1 MDERQKAEQA
11 TSGDHDKAA
20 KRRPRQRAANRIFDR
35 HFTTPGI
42 DPFDEV
48 EWEDRN
54 ALISSDTGEA
64 VFEQKGVEMPTFWSQ
79 MATNIVASKYF
90 HGPLNTER
98 REKSLRH
105 LIDRVVRTI
114 ADWGRE
120 DGYFLTPEEADTFEA
135 ELKYLCLHQLMAF
148 NSPVW
153 FNVGI
158 EKQAQCSACFINS
171 VQDSMESILGLAKTE
186 GMLFKYGSGTGTNLS
201 PIRSSREKL
210 ASGGVASGPVS
221 FMRGFDAFAGVIKS
235 GGKTRRAA
243 KMVILNADH
252 PDIRE
257 FVNSKVHE
265 EKKAWALI
273 DAGYDGSLG
282 GEAYGSVFYQNSNN
296 SVRVTDDFM
305 DAVLDDREW
314 ATRTVTS
321 GQIFEKFRAR
331 DLWREIAQAAHLCG
345 DPGVQFDTTINDWH
359 TCPNSARINASNPCS
374 EYMFIDDSACNL
386 ASLNLLKFTDENGE
400 FDVEGFRHAVRLTI
414 LAQEIIVDS
423 SHYPNDA
430 ITINSH
436 NFRPLGLGYANLG
449 ALLMSLGY
457 PYDSDR
463 GRGTAAAITALM
475 TGEAYHASSLISE
488 RLGAFPAYEEN
499 RVPFLRVMKKHRDA
513 ARRIDP
519 AYIPVKMWDE
529 ANNVWERVCDF
540 GMRHGFRNAQVTVL
554 APTGTI
560 GFMMDCDTTGV
571 EPDIALVKFKKLVGG
586 GVLKI
591 VNNTVP
597 LALERLGYNGEEVS
611 SILEFIEDNDTI
623 EGAEDL
629 KDEHLPVFDCAF
641 RPITGRRSIQYM
653 GHVRMMAA
661 VQPFITGAIS
671 KTVNMPNDASVE
683 DIMHVYEQGWKL
695 GLKAI
700 AIYRDG
706 CKRIQPLTTSLQKEK
721 KKDEWKPQRRRLP
734 DERKSITHKFSI
746 AGAHEG
752 YFTVGLYEDGMPG
765 EIFITMAKQGSTISG
780 LMDTIATMTSIM
792 LQYGVPLEVLVNK
805 FSHMRFEPA
814 GFTRNPDI
822 KIAKSIVD
830 YIFRWLGLKFLKQEA
845 SEVTRDEIK
854 KHSHDA
860 DVPSVEQLALD
871 LTDNERLA
879 MEKGFGLFIGQEDAP
894 LCADCGAMMVR
905 NGSCYRC
912 MECGSTSGCS

>member
-20 KRRPRQRAANRIFDR
+20 KRRPRQRVANRIFDR

-48 EWEDRN
+48 EWEDRH

-79 MATNIVASKYF
+79 LATNIVASKYF
-90 HGPLNTER
+90 HGPLNSER

-114 ADWGRE
+114 ADWGRQ

-135 ELKYLCLHQLMAF
+135 ELKYLCLHQQMAF

-386 ASLNLLKFTDENGE
+386 ASLNLLKFADENGD

-488 RLGAFPAYEEN
+488 RLGAYPAYEEN

-529 ANNVWERVCDF
+529 ANNVWDRVCDF

-611 SILEFIEDNDTI
+611 SILEFIEENDTI

-830 YIFRWLGLKFLKQEA
+830 YIFRWLGLKFLKQEN
-845 SEVTRDEIK
+845 SEVTKDEIK

-860 DVPSVEQLALD
+860 EVLSVEQLALD
-871 LTDNERLA
+871 LSDNERLA
-879 MEKGFGLFIGQEDAP
+879 MEKGIGLFVGQEDAP